1 MKDNEDTEQGNNHRD
16 GLERM
21 DWDFKISSI
30 L

>member
-1 MKDNEDTEQGNNHRD
+1 MKNNENVNQGDDYRD

-21 DWDFKISSI
+21 DWDLKISSI